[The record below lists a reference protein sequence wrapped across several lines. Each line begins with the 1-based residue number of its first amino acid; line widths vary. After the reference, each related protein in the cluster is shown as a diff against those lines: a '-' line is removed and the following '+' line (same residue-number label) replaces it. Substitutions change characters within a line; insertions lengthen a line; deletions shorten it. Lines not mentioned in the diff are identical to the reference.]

1 VSRASARSARL
12 DIVSDD
18 GSPRAWM
25 VQVMNQVEGQVEF
38 GDTKAGQ
45 LLATTSLLLAALL
58 ILAKDVRAEVSRL
71 TLSLGVVAS
80 LFLAGSLALVLISI
94 APAQVL
100 FARPKRNRIA
110 RVWSLVLRQPRSG
123 GHSEQSVVHF
133 ASIAADDVDAFV
145 ARASN
150 APTMDIEYDILRAI
164 HGKSQWARHKFRW
177 LDRAVKLLLL
187 SLVCLLAAAIVELM
201 RWIE

>member
-1 VSRASARSARL
+1 M
-12 DIVSDD
+12 SDD

-38 GDTKAGQ
+38 GDGKAGQ
-45 LLATTSLLLAALL
+45 LLATTSLLLAAVL
-58 ILAKDVRAEVSRL
+58 ILARDVKAEVSRW

-80 LFLAGSLALVLISI
+80 LCLAGSLALVLISI

-100 FARPKRNRIA
+100 FSKPKRLRLA
-110 RVWSLVLRQPRSG
+110 SVWSFVLRQPRPSG
-123 GHSEQSVVHF
+123 QPEQSVVHF
-133 ASIAADDVDAFV
+133 ASIAADDVDTFV
-145 ARASN
+145 ARALN
-150 APTMDIEYDILRAI
+150 APTVDIEHDILRAI

-201 RWIE
+201 RWIT